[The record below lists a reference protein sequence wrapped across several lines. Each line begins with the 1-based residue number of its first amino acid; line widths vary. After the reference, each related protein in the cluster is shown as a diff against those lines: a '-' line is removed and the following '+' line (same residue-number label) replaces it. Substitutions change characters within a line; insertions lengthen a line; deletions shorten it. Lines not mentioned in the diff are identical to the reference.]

1 MKTPREILLA
11 RHAGAQPE
19 LDELSQG
26 VVEKMRRA
34 SEPGAVASAPRSVL
48 SINPQ
53 PSTINHHAR
62 PSVAEAVRTWLW
74 PSPFA
79 WAGLVAVWL
88 IVLGA
93 NGTVGDLRGRSVVA
107 LRQTA
112 PTQLEAIREQR
123 RLYAELVGD
132 RNEADLRAL
141 SPSQYHPRTPS
152 ARPAPDRPRSERRPN
167 KATV

>member
-1 MKTPREILLA
+1 MKVRGK
-11 RHAGAQPE
+11 RV
-19 LDELSQG
+19 ELSQG

-34 SEPGAVASAPRSVL
+34 GEPGAVASAP
-48 SINPQ
+48 
-53 PSTINHHAR
+53 HHAR